1 MKTPAEEVDT
11 EKYYYAIGEV
21 AKMFNI
27 TVSNVRF
34 WESEFDVLRPKK
46 NKKGDRFF
54 TRKDIENLRLIY
66 HLLKEK
72 GYTIEGAKKKLQQKP
87 DEQFDKVQII
97 DSLRE
102 IREFLLSLKNSL
114 DKG

>member
-1 MKTPAEEVDT
+1 MKAPDKEDS

-34 WESEFDVLRPKK
+34 WENEFEVLRPKK

-87 DEQFDKVQII
+87 DEQFDKLQII

-114 DKG
+114 DKN